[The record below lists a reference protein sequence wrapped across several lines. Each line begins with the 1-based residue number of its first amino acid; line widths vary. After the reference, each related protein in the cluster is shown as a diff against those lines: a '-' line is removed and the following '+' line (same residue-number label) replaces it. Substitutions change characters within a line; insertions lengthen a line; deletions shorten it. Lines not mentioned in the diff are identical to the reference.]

1 LRGPNGED
9 DVYAD
14 KKNVNS
20 ERNDATSIKKQSK
33 GKNQFQNGYI
43 FPLLNVELPQIGV
56 SKAQGKPCGA
66 DHLT

>member
-33 GKNQFQNGYI
+33 GKKPI
-43 FPLLNVELPQIGV
+43 
-56 SKAQGKPCGA
+56 SKWLHFSVTKR
-66 DHLT
+66 